1 MSITVLCIFNSEGG
15 FDFATKVQFRAF
27 KNQPP
32 LKNGKYKYDLSF
44 ASLKFSVAGRKRPI
58 SKHKLRGITIMREPI
73 HSRLGGLSLC
83 VRIKFMDGKIKNKH
97 DETFKGTDFQLT

>member
-1 MSITVLCIFNSEGG
+1 MFDSECELNFAAKVKLC
-15 FDFATKVQFRAF
+15 AF
-27 KNQPP
+27 LNQPP

-58 SKHKLRGITIMREPI
+58 SKHKLRGITIMAREPI

-83 VRIKFMDGKIKNKH
+83 VRIKFMDVKI
-97 DETFKGTDFQLT
+97 